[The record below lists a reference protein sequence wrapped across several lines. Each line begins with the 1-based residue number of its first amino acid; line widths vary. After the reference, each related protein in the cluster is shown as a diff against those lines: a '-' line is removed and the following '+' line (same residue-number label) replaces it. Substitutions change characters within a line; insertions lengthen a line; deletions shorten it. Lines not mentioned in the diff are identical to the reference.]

1 MCIKKYAGAEVG
13 ECILLQSSSILQY
26 PVLDTDT
33 APDSVS
39 VYQYTVILYFK
50 YHTVLKFYQYTAM

>member
-13 ECILLQSSSILQY
+13 EWILLQSSSILQY
-26 PVLDTDT
+26 PVL
-33 APDSVS
+33 